1 MPKNLAFIFALGV
14 VLLVASVCEA
24 KMYKWVDQNGVLHIS
39 SSPPPV
45 EFSDDGSVSAESLE
59 SRKSQAENT
68 DLQDTVTQV
77 IVFGRRG
84 CGLTQNMMNGLAN
97 NKIPYVFQN
106 IDSNQGR
113 KHLNQRMKETGDSR
127 SSYLLPVIYLKGE
140 LMYSPQIITV
150 VMKYKYDQ

>member
-1 MPKNLAFIFALGV
+1 MPKKLAFIFALGV
-14 VLLVASVCEA
+14 VLLLAGVGEA

-45 EFSDDGSVSAESLE
+45 EFSDEDSRSAESSE
-59 SRKSQAENT
+59 SKKSQADYT
-68 DLQDTVTQV
+68 DLHDTVTHV

-84 CGLTQNMMNGLAN
+84 CGLTQNMMSGLKN
-97 NKIPYVFQN
+97 NRIPYVFQN

-113 KHLNQRMKETGDSR
+113 RHLNRRMKETGDSR
-127 SSYLLPVIYLKGE
+127 SGYVLPVIYLKGE
-140 LMYSPQIITV
+140 LMYSPQVVTV